1 MKNISIEEAENYFKD
16 YNYGNLKKE
25 VADLVSSVLLDIQ
38 DKYNEIINGTMLDDV
53 LDKGRDITLEI
64 AKKKT
69 MDVFKKVGL
78 GRN

>member
-1 MKNISIEEAENYFKD
+1 MTAENYFKD